1 MTAVPE
7 TREIAPG
14 YRISRIL
21 KGGWQLAG
29 DHGPVN
35 PAEAVAGMAAF
46 ADAGI
51 TTFDCADIYTGV
63 EEMIGAFLARYRRD
77 RGAEAARRVR
87 VHTKFVPDLE
97 RLATIDRAYVAS
109 IIDRSLQ
116 RLGVERLD
124 LVQFHWWDYA
134 APAYVETAQW
144 LDDLRRAGKIE
155 LVGGTNFDT
164 DRLGQILDAG
174 VPVRTMQVQ
183 YSLLDTRPAK
193 RMAALAADHGI
204 AFLCYGT
211 LAGGF
216 LSERWLGQPDPGMA
230 MTNRSLIKY
239 KLIIDDIGGWA
250 LFQDLLAALKRIA
263 DRHGT
268 TIAAVAVRAVLDRPG
283 VAGAIVGARTAAHLP
298 QTLAAFGLALDDA
311 DRAGLDAVLQRLQP
325 LEGDVYTLERDR
337 TGRHG
342 RIMKY
347 NLNEDAA

>member
-1 MTAVPE
+1 VTSAE

-14 YRISRIL
+14 YTISRIL

-29 DHGPVN
+29 DHGPVD
-35 PAEAVAGMAAF
+35 PAEAIAGMAAF
-46 ADAGI
+46 VDAGI
-51 TTFDCADIYTGV
+51 TSFDCADIYTGV
-63 EEMIGAFLARYRRD
+63 EEMIGAFLAQYRRD

-97 RLATIDRAYVAS
+97 RLATIDRDYVTG

-124 LVQFHWWDYA
+124 LVQFHWWDYGI
-134 APAYVETAQW
+134 PNYVETAQW
-144 LDDLRRAGKIE
+144 LDDLRQAGKIE
-155 LVGGTNFDT
+155 LIGGTNFDT
-164 DRLGQILDAG
+164 VRLCEILDAG

-183 YSLLDTRPAK
+183 YSLLDTRPAQ
-193 RMAALAADHGI
+193 RMAKLAAANGI

-216 LSERWLGQPDPGMA
+216 LSERWLGQPDPGMS

-239 KLIIDDIGGWA
+239 KLVIDDIGGWDR
-250 LFQDLLAALKRIA
+250 FQALLAVLKQIA

-268 TIAAVAVRAVLDRPG
+268 TISAVAVRAVLDRPE

-298 QTLAAFGLALDDA
+298 QTLAAFGLAIDA
-311 DRAGLDAVLQRLQP
+311 VDRTELDAVLSRLAP
-325 LEGDVYTLERDR
+325 LEGDVYALERDR
-337 TGRHG
+337 NGRHG